1 MSADSAVQLQSA
13 TAAPASVAAPQALHL
28 LLLVLGATLLLHY
41 QTAWSMLS
49 LWLHSQTFAHGLAV
63 LPISAWLIWRRRAT
77 LASLPCEPAPRAL
90 ALLAALG
97 AAWLVAAIANV
108 QILQQYLLCLM
119 VPAIVV
125 VLWGAGLT
133 RAIAFALA
141 YLLLAV
147 PFGEV
152 FIPALVEFT
161 ASFTV
166 TALQL
171 SGIPVLRE
179 NNYLTLPSGQW
190 SVVDACSGL
199 RYVIASLALG
209 ILYAYLNYRSLW
221 RRLAFI
227 AIALVLPVVANG
239 LRAYGIILIGH
250 VSDMRLAVGIDH
262 LVYGWVFFG
271 LVSLLLF
278 WCGSWW
284 QQPPAPL
291 PAAASAQAPA
301 RPVDAGQ
308 LRRLAL
314 ACVALVACWP
324 VLAAWL
330 LRAPRPLPLPAPRLT
345 LAAPPLPWRTSPLL
359 AQDWKVLHRGLP
371 QKIALRYT
379 DGSHSVSL
387 QLFWYRQQSKGAEL
401 LTPVRRPLLAAGP
414 NWQDISSSKRAIV
427 VNGRTLPLRQTV
439 VQAAHTSLLTW
450 RWYRVNGRNTA
461 SPQLL
466 KLLHAKSILLGGA
479 DDAAEISL
487 AASFE
492 GQPEQAADAMRH
504 LLADLLPIIE
514 KGVDDVAGR

>member
-1 MSADSAVQLQSA
+1 MSADSAARLRPP
-13 TAAPASVAAPQALHL
+13 AAPAASVAASQALRL

-63 LPISAWLIWRRRAT
+63 VPISAWLIWRQRAT
-77 LASLPCEPAPRAL
+77 LARLPCEPAPRAL
-90 ALLAALG
+90 ALLAGLG
-97 AAWLVAAIANV
+97 AAWLLAAIANV

-119 VPAIVV
+119 VPAIII
-125 VLWGAGLT
+125 VLWGSRLA
-133 RAIAFALA
+133 RAISFALA

-152 FIPALVEFT
+152 FIPSLVEFT
-161 ASFTV
+161 ASFTMG
-166 TALQL
+166 ALQL

-221 RRLAFI
+221 RRLGFI
-227 AIALVLPVVANG
+227 AVALCLPVLANG

-262 LVYGWVFFG
+262 LVYGWIFFG

-278 WCGSWW
+278 WCGAWW
-284 QQPPAPL
+284 QQPEAVSAPAPPSAL
-291 PAAASAQAPA
+291 PPSRLDAS
-301 RPVDAGQ
+301 Q

-314 ACVALVACWP
+314 ACVALTACWP

-330 LRAPRPLPLPAPRLT
+330 LRPPRPLPSPAPLLT
-345 LAAPPLPWRTSPLL
+345 LAAPPLPWHTTPLL
-359 AQDWKVLHRGLP
+359 AEDWKVLHRGEP
-371 QKIALRYT
+371 QKIALRYAN
-379 DGSHSVSL
+379 GSHAVTL
-387 QLFWYRQQSKGAEL
+387 QLFWYRQQRKGAEL

-414 NWQDISSSKRAIV
+414 NWQDISSSPREIV

-450 RWYRVNGRNTA
+450 RWYRVNGRNIS

-466 KLLHAKSILLGGA
+466 KLLHAKSILLGGP
-479 DDAAEISL
+479 DDGAEISL

-492 GQPEQAADAMRH
+492 GQPEQAVAAMRQ